1 MEPPRTP
8 MAAAAV
14 PRTPSA
20 APCTPR
26 MAPCT
31 PITLPATPFLSRL
44 GYGTGVSV
52 YLYQRSPAAGAARS
66 PWAVKKVNRRHAK
79 GQFGRRLEEEARVL
93 RALHHPNIVKF
104 KAFQPG
110 ADGVH
115 ALLMEHGERAL
126 ADLVEERAEGEGGAF
141 PALRVEGVVGEVA
154 AALNYL
160 HQDRSAPTASPRP
173 QAPHARRH

>member
-8 MAAAAV
+8 VAAAAV
-14 PRTPSA
+14 PRTPMA

-26 MAPCT
+26 VTPCTPSAAPCT

-52 YLYQRSPAAGAARS
+52 YLYQRSPAAARS

-93 RALHHPNIVKF
+93 RALNHPNIVKF

-141 PALRVEGVVGEVA
+141 PAPRVEGVVGEVA
-154 AALNYL
+154 AALQYL
-160 HQDRSAPTASPRP
+160 HQDR
-173 QAPHARRH
+173 